1 MVDGGTFDWMANDK
15 FPTLSQPYAGFHDL
29 VFAEEF
35 GPQAFITRARKEGI
49 RDFGACMAPMTAFQ
63 ILQGLET
70 LPLRMQRHV
79 SNALAVAEFL
89 QEHPMVE
96 SVSHPGLSSHPDF
109 ELAKQILPLGA
120 GAVFSFELRGGRE
133 AGRVLIESLELFSH
147 LANVGDAKSLVI
159 HPASTTH
166 HRVEEQALRAAGIG
180 PGLVRLSVGLE
191 DPKDLLSDLKGAL
204 RAVEK
209 TMGKNQ

>member
-1 MVDGGTFDWMANDK
+1 MTK
-15 FPTLSQPYAGFHDL
+15 PYVGFHDL

-35 GPQAFITRARKEGI
+35 GPQAFIMRARKEGI

-70 LPLRMQRHV
+70 LPLRMAKHV
-79 SNALAVAEFL
+79 SNTNSIVQFL
-89 QEHPMVE
+89 KEHPMVE
-96 SVSHPGLSSHPDF
+96 SINYPGLESHPDH
-109 ELAKQILPLGA
+109 ELAKSLLSKGV
-120 GAVFSFELRGGRE
+120 GAVFSFELKGGIE
-133 AGRVLIESLELFSH
+133 AGRTFIEKLELFSH

-166 HRVEEQALRAAGIG
+166 HRMDEKSLLESGIG
-180 PGLVRLSVGLE
+180 PGLIRLSVGLE
-191 DPKDLLSDLKGAL
+191 DVQDLIDDLKVGL

-209 TMGKNQ
+209 MVGKKS